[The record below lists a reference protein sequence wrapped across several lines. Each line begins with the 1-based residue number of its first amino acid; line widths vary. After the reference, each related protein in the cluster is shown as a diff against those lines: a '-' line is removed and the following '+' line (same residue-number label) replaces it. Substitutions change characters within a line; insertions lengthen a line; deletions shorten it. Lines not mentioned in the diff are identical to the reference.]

1 MCILLIF
8 HNLIKYNYLFMY
20 LFFRLRLL
28 KDKPYS
34 QAEAEM
40 ASGMGS
46 FTIQVTHNG
55 KPIANNKKT
64 EKVAKTASSMD
75 TFSPVSLTNT
85 SNVMEG
91 LNIG

>member
-1 MCILLIF
+1 MVFNFL
-8 HNLIKYNYLFMY
+8 
-20 LFFRLRLL
+20 FRLRLL

-55 KPIANNKKT
+55 KPIDKNNKT
-64 EKVAKTASSMD
+64 EKLMKTIAMD
-75 TFSPVSLTNT
+75 TFSPSSSVAST

>member
-1 MCILLIF
+1 M
-8 HNLIKYNYLFMY
+8 
-20 LFFRLRLL
+20 RLL

-46 FTIQVTHNG
+46 FNIQVTHNG
-55 KPIANNKKT
+55 KPIANKKT
-64 EKVAKTASSMD
+64 EKVAAMSAMD
-75 TFSPVSLTNT
+75 TFSPASSLTST

>member
-1 MCILLIF
+1 
-8 HNLIKYNYLFMY
+8 MY

-64 EKVAKTASSMD
+64 EKVAKTASAMD
-75 TFSPVSLTNT
+75 TFSPASLTST